1 MEIELGNVQAHTSE
15 RLESYQRSD
24 RENKEL
30 TFQIEEDEKKTTDNG
45 RIWRRA
51 RKEPSWLKIRSC
63 SSILKSHL
71 NSTIK
76 VSIQKQKEQ
85 C

>member
-30 TFQIEEDEKKTTDNG
+30 TFQIEEDEKKQQTMEG
-45 RIWRRA
+45 FG
-51 RKEPSWLKIRSC
+51 EEQG
-63 SSILKSHL
+63 KS
-71 NSTIK
+71 
-76 VSIQKQKEQ
+76 QAG
-85 C
+85 